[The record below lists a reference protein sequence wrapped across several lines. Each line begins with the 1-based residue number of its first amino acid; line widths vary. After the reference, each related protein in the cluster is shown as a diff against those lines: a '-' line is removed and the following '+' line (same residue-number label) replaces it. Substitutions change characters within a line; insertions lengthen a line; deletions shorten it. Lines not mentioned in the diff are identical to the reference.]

1 MRKRRKE
8 PIKIEGLEVIDISDK
23 GKSIAKHDGKVIF
36 IEGAIPGDVCDVQ
49 IFKKRRK
56 YLIGKVEKI
65 RKLSEHRTEAKCEH
79 FGICGGCKWQHMK
92 YDAQLKFKENK
103 VMENLRRISGAEL
116 PKNKKIIASKDQYY
130 YRNKTEF
137 SFSNKRWLSEGE
149 IKEGKKIDNK
159 NALGFHVSG
168 LFDKVVDINQCH
180 LQIDISNKI
189 RLAIKEFTIKNN
201 LTYFDIRN
209 QNGLLRN
216 LIIRTSLKNE
226 VMVIVQFFENKKK
239 KIESLMSFLNDS
251 FSEITSLLYV
261 VNNKANDTLYDQDII
276 LYSGKDYISEEIDG
290 LSFKINAK
298 SFFQTNSKQTKI
310 LYKEVKKLVASSKN
324 DIIYDLYT
332 GIGTI
337 AQYVSDS
344 AKKVV
349 GIDSVKEAIDAA
361 KENAKENKI
370 INCSFYSGDMRD
382 IFSEEFIKKHGKPDI
397 IISDPPRDGMH
408 KKVVAQILN
417 IMPRKIIYVSCNS
430 ATQARDIN
438 LMKDRYLVTHIQP
451 VDMFPQ
457 THHVENIVVLEKI

>member
-1 MRKRRKE
+1 
-8 PIKIEGLEVIDISDK
+8 
-23 GKSIAKHDGKVIF
+23 
-36 IEGAIPGDVCDVQ
+36 
-49 IFKKRRK
+49 
-56 YLIGKVEKI
+56 
-65 RKLSEHRTEAKCEH
+65 
-79 FGICGGCKWQHMK
+79 MK

-103 VMENLRRISGAEL
+103 VMENLHRISGAEL
-116 PKNKKIIASKDQYY
+116 PKNNTIIPSKDQYY
-130 YRNKTEF
+130 YRNKMEF
-137 SFSNKRWLSEGE
+137 SFSNKRWLSESE
-149 IKEGKKIDNK
+149 IKKGKKIDNK

-189 RLAIKEFTIKNN
+189 RLAIKQFSIKNN

-239 KIESLMSFLNDS
+239 KIESLLNFLNDS
-251 FSEITSLLYV
+251 FSEITSLLYA
-261 VNNKANDTLYDQDII
+261 VNNKANDTIYDQDII
-276 LYSGKDYISEEIDG
+276 LYSGKNYISEEIDG
-290 LSFKINAK
+290 LRFKINAK

-310 LYKEVKKLVASSKN
+310 LYKEVKTLANISEN
-324 DIIYDLYT
+324 DIVYDLYT

-337 AQYVSDS
+337 AQYISDS

-349 GIDSVKEAIDAA
+349 GIDSVKEAIESA
-361 KENAKENKI
+361 KENVKENNI
-370 INCSFYSGDMRD
+370 SNCSFYTGDMKE
-382 IFSEEFIKKHGKPDI
+382 IFSEEFIEKNGNPDI
-397 IISDPPRDGMH
+397 IITDPPRDGMH

-438 LMKDRYLVTHIQP
+438 LMKDRYSVTHIQP

-457 THHVENIVVLEKI
+457 THHVENIVVLEKNNS